1 LTAPNKSVPASLR
14 ALLENAVDYA
24 GLYPPAALD
33 LPTAF
38 ANYMHHQD
46 SPHSWMLGRFVV
58 GADKLSALA
67 SLVAERN
74 GSMRPMSLAVVM
86 RAGEVAAEFGDRFAE
101 DLQRLREVQSTTT
114 SMPSADAIEV
124 KVPNA
129 DPLEWLQGFQLTA
142 IPAAS
147 WLQANLFFEVGFA
160 GDWERRMRRLRAEAS
175 EAFGRR
181 TGFKLRCGG
190 LNPAAIPSSLQIAE
204 FMAACKSMGGDWK
217 ATAGLHHP
225 LPTDDP
231 SLGATM
237 HGFVNLFTA
246 ALVHQFDK
254 GDERLERMTKV
265 LEDRDSDSWTF
276 TDEAMSWRDFSVK
289 TSSISTAR
297 KHLAVSFGSCSFD
310 EPTEDLAAL
319 GWL

>member
-1 LTAPNKSVPASLR
+1 LSAPNKFVPASLR

-33 LPTAF
+33 LQTAF
-38 ANYMHHQD
+38 AKYMHHRE

-58 GADKLSALA
+58 GVDKLVELA
-67 SLVAERN
+67 SLVTGRN
-74 GSMRPMSLAVVM
+74 GSLRPMSLAVVM
-86 RAGEVAAEFGDRFAE
+86 RASEIAADFGDRFTE
-101 DLQRLREVQSTTT
+101 DLQKLREMQSATD
-114 SMPSADAIEV
+114 PVLSADAIEV

-129 DPLEWLQGFQLTA
+129 DPLEWLQGFQLSA

-147 WLQANLFFEVGFA
+147 WLQANLFFEVGFV

-181 TGFKLRCGG
+181 TGFKVRCGG
-190 LNPAAIPSSLQIAE
+190 LNAASFPSALQISE
-204 FMAACKSMGGDWK
+204 FMAACKNVGGDWK

-225 LPTDDP
+225 LPKDDP
-231 SLGATM
+231 SMGATM

-246 ALVHQFDK
+246 ALVHQFEK
-254 GDERLERMTKV
+254 GEGNLERMTEV
-265 LEDRDSDSWTF
+265 LEDRDPDSWTF

-310 EPTEDLAAL
+310 EPTDDLADI